1 MDVKVFWTVFLAV
14 ALAHAVY
21 GSIVFTAMRI
31 LKARRDRMEKE
42 LTDLYCRA
50 VEYARDGN
58 QEGAEMMASK
68 YRTRCGRMMPPIPI
82 MAVPMEPEDGP
93 FG

>member
-1 MDVKVFWTVFLAV
+1 MLLSIFLVVFLG
-14 ALAHAVY
+14 ALAAHAVNAAA
-21 GSIVFTAMRI
+21 VFTVVSI
-31 LKARRDRMEKE
+31 RRRKRDKMERE
-42 LTDLYCRA
+42 LSDLYCRA

-68 YRTRCGRMMPPIPI
+68 YRARCGRMMPPIPI

-93 FG
+93 LG

>member
-1 MDVKVFWTVFLAV
+1 MLISIFLVVFLG
-14 ALAHAVY
+14 ALAAQAINAAVVA
-21 GSIVFTAMRI
+21 SILYIRN
-31 LKARRDRMEKE
+31 ARRTKMERE
-42 LTDLYCRA
+42 LSDLYCRA

-68 YRTRCGRMMPPIPI
+68 YRARCGRMMPPIPI

-93 FG
+93 LG